1 MKESKE
7 QTSNFPDLSKIN
19 VWFLLPIAVLM
30 SELLT
35 LLFSEIYSLLFF
47 GTHLQM
53 EFVLIG
59 MWDSGLVS
67 LIAVG
72 FIIFIMDR
80 YHKLRENYISLYEEN
95 KSRKEF
101 TEKLNISEKRYR
113 AIYEQAALGI
123 FNLDKNGRFLQSN
136 KRFCDMLGYT
146 EEELSIMTYLDV
158 THDEDKAISSSA
170 FKAMS
175 NEIMDI
181 PALEKRYI
189 KKDGSILYAIVS
201 GTFIK
206 NDNGEILYSVST
218 VNDITEIVSLR
229 KEKENISAG
238 LRNQQKL
245 EAIGTL
251 AGGVAHEINNPLN
264 GIMNYGQLIAD
275 MSENSDISEYSN
287 EIIKETERIAKIVKN
302 LLAFSRQSEQT
313 MTPHNVHEIID
324 ETLSLVRT
332 ILRKSQITI
341 DIKVPKDLPA
351 INCKTHQLGQ
361 VIMNLVTNARDALN
375 DKYPGY
381 NNNKVIFIKASEK
394 QIPEGR
400 FIDIVVEDHGN
411 GIPEN
416 IHERI
421 FDPFFTTKGPD
432 KGTGLGLSISYGI
445 VKEHGGYLELET
457 EKGRFTRFHIL
468 LPVAI

>member
-146 EEELSIMTYLDV
+146 EEELSRMTYLDV
-158 THDEDKAISSSA
+158 THDDDKAISSSA
-170 FKAMS
+170 FEAMS
-175 NEIMDI
+175 NEI
-181 PALEKRYI
+181 
-189 KKDGSILYAIVS
+189 
-201 GTFIK
+201 
-206 NDNGEILYSVST
+206 
-218 VNDITEIVSLR
+218 
-229 KEKENISAG
+229 
-238 LRNQQKL
+238 
-245 EAIGTL
+245 
-251 AGGVAHEINNPLN
+251 
-264 GIMNYGQLIAD
+264 
-275 MSENSDISEYSN
+275 
-287 EIIKETERIAKIVKN
+287 
-302 LLAFSRQSEQT
+302 
-313 MTPHNVHEIID
+313 
-324 ETLSLVRT
+324 
-332 ILRKSQITI
+332 
-341 DIKVPKDLPA
+341 
-351 INCKTHQLGQ
+351 
-361 VIMNLVTNARDALN
+361 
-375 DKYPGY
+375 
-381 NNNKVIFIKASEK
+381 
-394 QIPEGR
+394 
-400 FIDIVVEDHGN
+400 
-411 GIPEN
+411 
-416 IHERI
+416 
-421 FDPFFTTKGPD
+421 
-432 KGTGLGLSISYGI
+432 
-445 VKEHGGYLELET
+445 
-457 EKGRFTRFHIL
+457 
-468 LPVAI
+468 